1 MAFDLDDEELEATRK
16 MHRLDKINS
25 NDINIGSIE
34 NDMNEIEKV
43 KDLLRFLKQHGWIPN
58 INKTINVDTTIKAI
72 NNLLIGYERQKQINE
87 EHQKI
92 NGELRTQIKFLEIK
106 LEFKQ
111 WGDLDNI
118 RFEEYMNEFIP
129 KQKIKDLMKKNEWAT
144 YNYDCD
150 ISDYKQSQAIGKWS
164 VLQELLQQEDKK

>member
-1 MAFDLDDEELEATRK
+1 MSDLDNEELIATRK
-16 MHRLDKINS
+16 LNGLDDNLFKESDKNV
-25 NDINIGSIE
+25 GSIE
-34 NDMNEIEKV
+34 NDMNEIEEI

-72 NNLLIGYERQKQINE
+72 NNLLIDYERQKQINE

-111 WGDLDNI
+111 WGDLDNLD
-118 RFEEYMNEFIP
+118 FEEYMNQFIP
-129 KQKIKDLMKKNEWAT
+129 KEKIIILKEKIHNVLDRNGITRT
-144 YNYDCD
+144 YQ
-150 ISDYKQSQAIGKWS
+150 IAIDEQFEK
-164 VLQELLQQEDKK
+164 LLKESEDKK